1 MVSERRKRKTKTSFL
16 GDIQEDFQEIEEN
29 FQTDFTMMK
38 NQKDLQETILQNDSL
53 ATTSPSDL
61 QALQLS
67 YERKFEELKKENQL
81 LKLGRKELSANEKR
95 ILNAI
100 RSEAILQ
107 KKDNPI
113 IGRTKLKKEYGI
125 NSKYLDSAIS
135 GLIQQNIIK
144 RTKISFTKKIITYE
158 WMILR

>member
-158 WMILR
+158 WMILG